1 MAVAANT
8 VVSID
13 VPGGYYQ
20 CAWRCMAVAMAAHTV
35 VSIDEYLIVRVGLH
49 VAVFVDVITHVIR
62 CAFVDVF
69 RRCIRM
75 CMAHVAHAD
84 LDRTLTI
91 SCIGSIQDLTGS

>member
-35 VSIDEYLIVRVGLH
+35 VSIDEYLIVRVGVH
-49 VAVFVDVITHVIR
+49 VAVFADVITYVIVHAFVVTH
-62 CAFVDVF
+62 AFVDVF
-69 RRCIRM
+69 VDALVRLWHM
-75 CMAHVAHAD
+75 
-84 LDRTLTI
+84 
-91 SCIGSIQDLTGS
+91 